1 MSIIS
6 FKNYGISSG
15 FLKNKSELKT
25 LIRFIFKNEGV
36 DFIKILY
43 IFTTDESLLNF
54 NQEFLNHDTYTDILT
69 FTMSAYPISSE
80 IYISIERVREN
91 ASKFQ
96 VPFLSELHRVIIH
109 GILHLCGYSDNTTY
123 LKAKM
128 RKRENFYLSGQRFTV

>member
-25 LIRFIFKNEGV
+25 LIRFIFKNEGFE
-36 DFIKILY
+36 FIKILY

-69 FTMSAYPISSE
+69 FTMSEHPISSE

-96 VPFLSELHRVIIH
+96 VPFLEELNRIMIH
-109 GILHLCGYSDNTTY
+109 GILHLCGYSDNTPY

-128 RKRENFYLSGQRFTV
+128 RTREDFYLSGQRFT